1 MWNNIVQGFSEIIQA
16 FYTATVWM
24 KIPSY
29 GLAIILF
36 TIAVKLILFPLT
48 KSQMNSMR
56 VMQELQPKIKAL
68 QEKYRD
74 KPEKAQQ
81 AVMALYKE
89 KGANP
94 LAGCLPLL
102 IQMPIIFALFS
113 SLRIFFDPKLHPPYV
128 DLNKAGFLWIPNL
141 GHADPIILPI
151 LTVVVTF
158 AQQYFTSMATAG
170 KVDQTQRTMLIVMP
184 LFVGWIAR
192 TLPAGL
198 TLYWVV
204 FGLFSAVEM
213 LVIKRSARIA
223 KGAGSK
229 A

>member
-1 MWNNIVQGFSEIIQA
+1 MWQSFVQGFSQIIQSL
-16 FYTATVWM
+16 YVATVWL

-29 GLAIILF
+29 GIAIILF
-36 TIAVKLILFPLT
+36 TILVKLVLFPLT
-48 KSQMNSMR
+48 KAQMKSMS
-56 VMQELQPKIKAL
+56 VMQELQPKIKAI
-68 QEKYRD
+68 QDKYKD

-81 AVMALYKE
+81 AMMELYKE

-94 LAGCLPLL
+94 FAGCLPLL

-113 SLRIFFDPKLHPPYV
+113 SLRTFFDPALHPPYV
-128 DLNKAGFLWIPNL
+128 DLSKAGFIWIQNL
-141 GHADPIILPI
+141 GQPDPIVLPL

-158 AQQYFTSMATAG
+158 FQQYFTSMASAG
-170 KVDQTQRTMLIVMP
+170 KIDQTQKTMLIIMP

-213 LVIKRSARIA
+213 IVIRRSLKVA
-223 KGAGSK
+223 KGAG
-229 A
+229 